1 MKRFM
6 VSAVVTLLAVV
17 VVSGPALATPI
28 TIEGVQGANKVW
40 IWDPKKDDKLTA
52 PVDSEWNFNQVFS
65 RGVKIRGTNDPLDDV
80 LNANVNLGTGGD
92 GKLLYAIF
100 SKGKLQGWGQLI
112 RNSDGMWEQ
121 FEKKSLKRGEQKIA
135 NWRFDSKLT
144 FGSTSVGNNNV
155 QVPEPAT
162 MILLGIGLIG
172 VSVYARRR
180 FKTN

>member
-1 MKRFM
+1 L
-6 VSAVVTLLAVV
+6 VTLLAVV

-52 PVDSEWNFNQVFS
+52 PVTSEWNFNQVFS
-65 RGVKIRGTNDPLDDV
+65 RGVKIRGTKDPLDDV
-80 LNANVNLGTGGD
+80 LNADVTLGTGGD

-112 RNSDGMWEQ
+112 RNSNGMWEQ
-121 FEKKSLKRGEQKIA
+121 FERKSLKRGEQSIA
-135 NWRFDSKLT
+135 NWHFGSKLT
-144 FGSTSVGNNNV
+144 FASTNGGNNNV

-180 FKTN
+180 FKNS